1 MAHNDIRTTF
11 IMPYTMYRKAPYRET
26 AEYFDAVPI
35 ELEPHFKNILSQDN
49 LRLEAEILS
58 TKEVNFTITHSDHG
72 DYDGFVKPNGPE
84 VPIAID
90 SLLRRFNVDEYQ
102 QWLQEWELPRG

>member
-1 MAHNDIRTTF
+1 
-11 IMPYTMYRKAPYRET
+11 MPYTMFRKAPYRET

-35 ELEPHFKNILSQDN
+35 ELEPFFKDILSQDN

-58 TKEVNFTITHSDHG
+58 TREVNFTITHSEYG

-84 VPIAID
+84 VPIAITD
-90 SLLRRFNVDEYQ
+90 MLRRFNVDEYQ
-102 QWLQEWELPRG
+102 QWLREQEMSNG